1 MSDVTRLLEAIHHGD
16 PKAAEEL
23 LPLVYEELRKLA
35 AHKMSH
41 EAAGHTLHLTANQ
54 QTGCMKT
61 TIELPGDLVREI
73 KLRALHDGRKL
84 KDAMAD
90 LLRQGLTARSP
101 RGTRASRVK
110 LPLVQCRRAAALSP
124 EQVAGALLKQEAA
137 WHHGAS

>member
-1 MSDVTRLLEAIHHGD
+1 
-16 PKAAEEL
+16 
-23 LPLVYEELRKLA
+23 
-35 AHKMSH
+35 
-41 EAAGHTLHLTANQ
+41 
-54 QTGCMKT
+54 MKT

-90 LLRQGLTARSP
+90 LLRQGLTARQP